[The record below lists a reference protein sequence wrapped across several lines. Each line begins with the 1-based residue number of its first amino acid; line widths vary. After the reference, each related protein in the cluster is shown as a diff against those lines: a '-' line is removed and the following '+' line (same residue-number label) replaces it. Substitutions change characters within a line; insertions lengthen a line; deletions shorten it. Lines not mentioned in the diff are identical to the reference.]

1 MCYELFS
8 SQLVA
13 GVKSSKYIILMF
25 LSLSLL
31 SLSLSLVLSFSRYLS
46 FSFCSLVLLFSFLVF
61 KSMLKMLKTADDD
74 GDVIAAASLQ
84 RLLRQRLGG
93 FATGVFRESTSQ
105 DGSTQPDGVLVAD
118 DVP

>member
-1 MCYELFS
+1 
-8 SQLVA
+8 
-13 GVKSSKYIILMF
+13 MF

-46 FSFCSLVLLFSFLVF
+46 FSFCSLVLLFSFLMF
-61 KSMLKMLKTADDD
+61 KSMLKTADDD

>member
-1 MCYELFS
+1 MKLRCIVVVVVS
-8 SQLVA
+8 
-13 GVKSSKYIILMF
+13 
-25 LSLSLL
+25 LSLSLFSL
-31 SLSLSLVLSFSRYLS
+31 SLSLSLSRYLS
-46 FSFCSLVLLFSFLVF
+46 FSRCSLVLLFSFLVF
-61 KSMLKMLKTADDD
+61 KSMLKTADDD